1 MYKVLTIGG
10 RDYKLEYTIEAS
22 MYEDCIDSLMGFF
35 SRFGELMAGANIPD
49 NLSEEER
56 EKLMEKYVKK
66 SISGISNI
74 PATAVTL
81 FHAGL
86 LEYHGA
92 NGDNSIRSKQ
102 DTKELVKQY
111 FKDHAEDGTD
121 NFYDLLLICVNQ
133 MGEDGFFKRTGLEK
147 MLQSQTKTN
156 SPVLIQDHKK
166 KAKTTKA

>member
-22 MYEDCIDSLMGFF
+22 LYEDCIDSLMGFF
-35 SRFGELMAGANIPD
+35 GRFGEIMSGANIPD
-49 NLSEEER
+49 NLSEEEQDR
-56 EKLMEKYVKK
+56 MTEKYVKK
-66 SISGISNI
+66 SITGISNI

-86 LEYHGA
+86 LEYHGP

-147 MLQSQTKTN
+147 MIQSQQVKTRTI
-156 SPVLIQDHKK
+156 STQDHQR
-166 KAKTTKA
+166 KAKATNG